1 MADIIF
7 TGNVGADAELR
18 HTRDGKPVLNVRV
31 CDSKS
36 RKLQNGEW
44 ETLAEQWF
52 NVSLFG
58 PTGEALSGLRKGD
71 RVKVA
76 GEFYTR
82 EYEGRN
88 GPGLTLDVR
97 AVGIQ
102 MFPRRAGSGGGYSA
116 GGQAPQ
122 QSWDSPQA
130 SDGDPWAGQA
140 GGGWDTPATNEPP
153 F

>member
-1 MADIIF
+1 MAEIQF
-7 TGNVGADAELR
+7 TGHVGADAEIR
-18 HTRDGKPVLNVRV
+18 YTRDGMPVLNVRV

-36 RKLQNGEW
+36 RKDAQGNW
-44 ETLAEQWF
+44 ETLAETWF

-58 PTGEALSGLRKGD
+58 PEAEALAPTIRKGA

-88 GPGLTLDVR
+88 GPGVSQDVN
-97 AVGIQ
+97 ATGIKVL
-102 MFPRRAGSGGGYSA
+102 PSRKTD
-116 GGQAPQ
+116 GQ
-122 QSWDSPQA
+122 
-130 SDGDPWAGQA
+130 GQ
-140 GGGWDTPATNEPP
+140 GGGWDSKPAAPSGDAWTGGDNTGGWGAPANEPP